1 MSDAMT
7 PQRWQ
12 RIKSVFDSA
21 LERSP
26 TERVAYLATV
36 RAEDPHLCEEAESLL
51 RAHDA
56 GPTFLAT
63 PAIMA
68 QPAAATAAAGATSD
82 WSGRVLGLYR
92 IVEKVGQG
100 GMGDVYRAMRA
111 DGLYQ
116 RPVAVKLIR
125 ASVNQA
131 YFVHRLA
138 HERSVLARL
147 DHPHITRLLDGGTSP
162 EGISYVVME
171 YVDGVRID
179 AYCDS
184 ARLSVQDR
192 ILLFLQV
199 CDAVQYAHQNLVVHR
214 DLKPAN
220 ILVTADGAPKL
231 VDFGIAR
238 ICDPPESQP
247 TGEGTLTQMPMM
259 TPEFASPEQV
269 RGEHVTI
276 GSDIYSLGVVL
287 FRLLTGELPYR
298 SGSSPHL
305 LIQAICETEP
315 LRPSSAVHA
324 DAAELR
330 ATDLPRLRRRLAGD
344 LDNILLKALRKDPQS
359 RYATVAQFA
368 DDLRRH
374 LGHVPVLARP
384 DSLAYRAGKF
394 IARHRTG
401 TAMLLL
407 LVAAIGAGMLT
418 TLHEASI
425 ARLERARADQR
436 FADVRELAK
445 WNLIDLHD
453 AIQKLPG
460 SAPVRH
466 LVIERALT
474 YLDKL
479 ARDAA
484 GDPSLQR
491 DVAAGYG
498 RIAELEG
505 NFRGPGIGDSAAAV
519 ANLRKAVALRRAI
532 AASPLHQSSD
542 SAALAR
548 SLHDYL
554 SSLLFT
560 HGIGEAV
567 LIGREDYALTDQ
579 LVKQQPND
587 PAALTARI
595 LALTDIGGALGGN
608 GSAGSPRVMAE
619 AIGYDRDAVATAL
632 RLVKVAPQPYS
643 RYLLFFSRLALGYQ
657 LSKARLFAQAS
668 AAYADAERSAGEP
681 SPFTTVIREDFY
693 NHRAVLNDRMG
704 DYAKALAD
712 STEDLKACQ
721 ELLRADSGNLRL
733 QLCVAIARGGRAIQI
748 ARLGDPA
755 SGLRQM
761 DSAITVAENLVTQDP
776 RGLFYKD
783 LLVIAYQY
791 RAEMQSLMGEQEA
804 ALASAGHALGIAHEL
819 VSIQPLDLDA
829 ALNEAKLHEA
839 MGVISARGARLH
851 QARSE
856 LTLAAAGFD
865 ALLRQRPQDAEA
877 LQNADRTHSYLAAV
891 RACGESPPCIPVRS
905 FLIPGVT

>member
-1 MSDAMT
+1 MPDAMT
-7 PQRWQ
+7 PERWQ
-12 RIKSVFDSA
+12 RIKSVFDLA
-21 LERSP
+21 LERSA
-26 TERVAYLATV
+26 TERVTYLATV

-63 PAIMA
+63 PAIA
-68 QPAAATAAAGATSD
+68 ARPAAVAADATPD
-82 WSGRVLGLYR
+82 LSGRVLGLYR

-125 ASVNQA
+125 ASVNQQ

-147 DHPHITRLLDGGTSP
+147 DHPHITQLLDGGTSP
-162 EGISYVVME
+162 EGVPYVVME

-192 ILLFLQV
+192 ILLFLEV

-238 ICDPPESQP
+238 ICDPPENQP
-247 TGEGTLTQMPMM
+247 PGEGTLTQMPMM

-276 GSDIYSLGVVL
+276 GSDVYSLGVVL

-298 SGSSPHL
+298 TGSSPHL

-315 LRPSSAVHA
+315 LRPSSAIRA

-344 LDNILLKALRKDPQS
+344 LDNILLKALRKQPQS

-374 LGHVPVLARP
+374 LAHVPVLARP

-407 LVAAIGAGMLT
+407 LVVTLGVGLAT
-418 TLHEASI
+418 TMHEASI
-425 ARLERARADQR
+425 ARLERTRADQR

-474 YLDKL
+474 YLDRL
-479 ARDAA
+479 SRDAG
-484 GDPSLQR
+484 GDPSLLR

-505 NFRGPGIGDSAAAV
+505 NFRGPGIGDSAAAA
-519 ANLRKAVALRRAI
+519 ANLRKAVALRRSI
-532 AASPLHQSSD
+532 VASPFHQPSD
-542 SAALAR
+542 ITALAH

-554 SSLLFT
+554 SSLWWT
-560 HGIGEAV
+560 HGLGEAER
-567 LIGREDYALTDQ
+567 IAREESALTDQ
-579 LVKQQPND
+579 LVKQQPRD
-587 PAALTARI
+587 PEALTVRFF
-595 LALTDIGGALGGN
+595 ALTDLALAHGGN
-608 GSAGSPRVMAE
+608 GSAGSPRAMPEAIRYDREAE
-619 AIGYDRDAVATAL
+619 AVAL
-632 RLVKVAPQPYS
+632 RRVDVAPQAYS
-643 RYLLFFSRLALGYQ
+643 QYLLFFSRIVLGYH
-657 LSKARLFAQAS
+657 LSKARQFEEAS
-668 AAYADAERSAGEP
+668 AVYADAEQTGGGPRLWSAA
-681 SPFTTVIREDFY
+681 FRETFY
-693 NHRAVLNDRMG
+693 NHRAVLYDRMG
-704 DYAKALAD
+704 EYTKALAD
-712 STEDLKACQ
+712 CTEALKA
-721 ELLRADSGNLRL
+721 EESLISTDPGNLRS
-733 QLCVAIARGGRAIQI
+733 QLNVALARGAQAIEI
-748 ARLGDPA
+748 GRLGDPA
-755 SGLRQM
+755 SGRKQM
-761 DSAITVAENLVTQDP
+761 DSAIQVAEALVAQDP
-776 RGLFYKD
+776 RALFYKD
-783 LLVIAYQY
+783 LLLIAYQY
-791 RAEMQSLMGEQEA
+791 RAEMESLMGEQEV
-804 ALASAGHALGIAHEL
+804 ALGSARHALGIAQEL
-819 VSIQPLDLDA
+819 TAFEPLDLDA
-829 ALNEAKLHEA
+829 ALNAAKMHEA
-839 MGVISARGARLH
+839 MGVISARAARLDDA
-851 QARSE
+851 QRE
-856 LTLAAAGFD
+856 FMAADAGFQ
-865 ALLRQRPQDAEA
+865 ALLRQSPQDTEVLYDAA
-877 LQNADRTHSYLAAV
+877 RTRSYLAAV
-891 RACGESPPCIPVRS
+891 RTCGASAPCAPVRS
-905 FLIPGVT
+905 FQTPGAS